1 MKALVLSGG
10 KGVRL
15 RPLTYTMP
23 KQLVPVANR
32 PVLNY
37 VMEHIA
43 EAGLRD
49 VGVIIS
55 PETGDQIRAALAA
68 GRWDLNFTFI
78 VQETPAG
85 LAHAV
90 KVARPFLGDEPFV
103 MCLGDNL
110 LGEGI
115 RPFIDRFQSNRSDA
129 VILLKEVPDPRLFGV
144 AEVDA
149 QGRVVRLIEKPAH
162 PPSNLALVGFYV
174 FSPAIHAAVDEITPS
189 RRGELEITDAIQKL
203 LDRGRR
209 VDSCRLTGWWL
220 DTGKKDDLLE
230 ANLAVLDAWARRD
243 IRGRVENGSRVIG
256 RVTVEEEAVIRGSEV
271 RGPVIIGPETV
282 IEEAFIGP
290 YTSIGRGCV
299 IRKSSL
305 EHCVMLDGVRIEGVQ
320 RLEASVLGRNA
331 VVSHFS
337 GDHGTLRL
345 IIGDDAEVLV

>member
-32 PVLNY
+32 PVLDY

-49 VGVIIS
+49 VGVVIS
-55 PETGDQIRAALAA
+55 PETGDQIRAALRES
-68 GRWDLNFTFI
+68 RWDLDFTFI
-78 VQETPAG
+78 VQDTPAG

-90 KVARPFLGDEPFV
+90 KVARPFLADAPFV

-110 LGEGI
+110 IGQGI
-115 RPFIDRFQSNRSDA
+115 RPFIDRFQSGGSDA
-129 VILLKEVPDPRLFGV
+129 MILLKEVPDPRLFGV
-144 AEVDA
+144 AEVDGG
-149 QGRVVRLIEKPAH
+149 GRVVRLVEKPAQ
-162 PPSNLALVGFYV
+162 PPSNLALVGFYL
-174 FSPAIHAAVDEITPS
+174 FSPAIHGAVDAIQPS
-189 RRGELEITDAIQKL
+189 RRGELEITDAIQRL
-203 LDRGRR
+203 LDEKRK
-209 VDSCRLTGWWL
+209 VDSCLLTGWWL

-230 ANLAVLDAWARRD
+230 ANLVVLDTWIRRNV
-243 IRGRVENGSRVIG
+243 RGRVDKESRVVG
-256 RVTVEEEAVIRGSEV
+256 RVTLAEGAVVRRSEV
-271 RGPVIIGPETV
+271 RGPVIIGAGTV
-282 IEEAFIGP
+282 VEDAFVGP
-290 YTSIGRGCV
+290 YTSIGKGCA

-305 EHCVMLDGVRIEGVQ
+305 EHCVVLDGVRIDGVQ

-345 IIGDDAEVLV
+345 VVGDDAEVLV